1 MSFYVFSINN
11 MFCLKINKT
20 IDILNCCCDLYKTI
34 MDTETINPRRRNV
47 GNNNNTKHSNSDSSN
62 SSNSNERD
70 YLTSSLENLPFFRAR
85 YDEQITEEQRKQLI
99 LNEFNLIQKEIEIKT
114 YETRFKSN
122 WFRIINTVLSLVI
135 LLSAA
140 IIFGIQIASDCYN
153 IGILVCSSIIFFTE
167 GLQKMFRLGPQ
178 GVLYKSGT
186 IQLRR
191 IMRQVREYMY
201 MFHRYSSEQLLAVI
215 SQLRAQYDDI
225 DLGLYKTSMP
235 SNTKYNTGLDI
246 EQGGGDP
253 TIVPVGQNSFNNNST
268 PVLNTE
274 KSSPHV
280 HIHIDQSPN
289 PNIVPSPYMPERE
302 HSTPVIVTTNN
313 SNRLRPLYKP
323 ETPRR
328 DILDRTNSAP
338 PEINTEKLGEKN
350 HIPTISI
357 DSEEKTPPVNIK

>member
-1 MSFYVFSINN
+1 
-11 MFCLKINKT
+11 
-20 IDILNCCCDLYKTI
+20 
-34 MDTETINPRRRNV
+34 MDTETVNTNPKRRNV
-47 GNNNNTKHSNSDSSN
+47 GNKNNTKHSSSDGSS
-62 SSNSNERD
+62 SRDDRD
-70 YLTSSLENLPFFRAR
+70 YLTNSLENLPFFRAR

-114 YETRFKSN
+114 YETRCKSN
-122 WFRIINTVLSLVI
+122 WFRLITTILSLGI

-140 IIFGIQIASDCYN
+140 IIFGLELFSDCKN
-153 IGILVCSSIIFFTE
+153 IPAIICSAIIFLIE

-178 GVLYKSGT
+178 GVLYKSAT

-191 IMRQVREYMY
+191 IVRQVREYMY

-235 SNTKYNTGLDI
+235 GAPRYNPGLDI
-246 EQGGGDP
+246 EQGGGNP
-253 TIVPVGQNSFNNNST
+253 SNVPFNNGSFNQVNTNQNSFNQSSNINQVNTNQNSNNST

-274 KSSPHV
+274 RPSPHV
-280 HIHIDQSPN
+280 HIHIDRSPD
-289 PNIVPSPYMPERE
+289 PNTMPSPYMPERG
-302 HSTPVIVTTNN
+302 HSTPVLVSTGD
-313 SNRLRPLYKP
+313 SGRLKPRYQLRP

-338 PEINTEKLGEKN
+338 PELDTSKTIAQNIHKN
-350 HIPTISI
+350 IPTISI
-357 DSEEKTPPVNIK
+357 DSEEKTPPISIVK